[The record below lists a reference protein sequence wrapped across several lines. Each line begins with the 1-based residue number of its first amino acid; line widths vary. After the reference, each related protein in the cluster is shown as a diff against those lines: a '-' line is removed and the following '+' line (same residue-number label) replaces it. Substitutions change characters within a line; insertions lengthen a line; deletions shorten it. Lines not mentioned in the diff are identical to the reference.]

1 MDRARKITA
10 LCLAAVFL
18 VTLTVY
24 AAISGVSTKVTFKGT
39 SGYIGMTAQGRTSA
53 RGAFIK
59 DGKNKTI
66 MRFKPVNPQKIYK
79 KNNVSYGYY
88 AYRFNMYGLKPGN
101 YSLVTYKPY
110 YSWSEDG
117 ISIPFTYSGA
127 TFLQY
132 HSTKVVRNNN
142 GDLVQRLYFKRNNAR
157 GKKLHFQIFNSK
169 NQLLRTFIFKSGN
182 SNQWFSFNWNGW
194 AGKNAARRSP
204 RGVYRVKYWVD
215 GSTPRTAKFRLAL

>member
-1 MDRARKITA
+1 MDRTRKIIA

-24 AAISGVSTKVTFKGT
+24 AAVSGVSCKATFKGT
-39 SGYIGMTAQGRTSA
+39 NGLIWMTAQGRTSQ
-53 RGAFIK
+53 RGAYIK
-59 DGKNKTI
+59 DSKNKTI
-66 MRFKPVNPQKIYK
+66 MRFKVSNPQKIYK

-88 AYRFNMYGLKPGN
+88 AYRFNMYRFKPGK
-101 YSLVTYKPY
+101 YTLVTYKPY
-110 YSWSEDG
+110 FSWSEDG
-117 ISIPFTYSGA
+117 ISIPFTYTGR
-127 TFLQY
+127 TLLQY
-132 HSTKVVRNNN
+132 HSTKVVRNSN

-157 GKKLHFQIFNSK
+157 GKMLHFQIFNSK
-169 NQLLRTFIFKSGN
+169 NKLVRSFKFKSGN

-215 GSTPRTAKFRLAL
+215 GSSPRTAKFRLAL